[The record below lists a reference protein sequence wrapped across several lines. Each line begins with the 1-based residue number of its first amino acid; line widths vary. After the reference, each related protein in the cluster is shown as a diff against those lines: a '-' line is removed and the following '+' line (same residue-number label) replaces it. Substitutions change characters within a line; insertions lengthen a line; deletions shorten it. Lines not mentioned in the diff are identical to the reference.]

1 MAADAAAEEP
11 KLRVVG
17 TPRALGQKI
26 TLYEV
31 APGDTVVLTE
41 NLSTELQQVVTAA
54 AAPTAMG
61 AVSGERVRA
70 SAKVGAFADTSS
82 KSAAQAPAPTPTASI
97 AFTAAPDGVA
107 TLTWNDSVTGAR
119 MKLSGRHTRAELEE
133 IKRRIERA
141 KSAAADSVKKNR

>member
-31 APGDTVVLTE
+31 APGDTVVLAET
-41 NLSTELQQVVTAA
+41 LSTELQQVVTAA
-54 AAPTAMG
+54 AAAPSRALG
-61 AVSGERVRA
+61 AVSGEKARA

-82 KSAAQAPAPTPTASI
+82 KAVAPAPAPAAPTAF
-97 AFTAAPDGVA
+97 ATAPDGVA

-119 MKLSGRHTRAELEE
+119 MKLSGRHTRTELEE

-141 KSAAADSVKKNR
+141 KSAAADSVKKDR